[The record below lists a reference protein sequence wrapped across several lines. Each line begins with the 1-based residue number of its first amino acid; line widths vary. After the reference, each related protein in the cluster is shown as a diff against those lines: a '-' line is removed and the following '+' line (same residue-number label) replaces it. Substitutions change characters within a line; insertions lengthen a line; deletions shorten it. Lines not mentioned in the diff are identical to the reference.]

1 MIIYQSTKGAFLDDA
16 FGHDI
21 EAVILGAYQ
30 ARTGHR
36 VAKGEV
42 RAWKES
48 LLAMAKVLRH
58 ESIPDECGVA
68 IEYVIP
74 QTAKRIDLLLS
85 GIDEVNRS
93 KLIIIELKQ
102 WETATLTNKDGLV
115 RTRFAGGEAET
126 SHPSY
131 QAWSYAELLRNFN
144 EEVYSRDVPLH
155 PCAYLHNFVDGEVLN
170 DPVYRPYVEKAPIFL
185 SGQGERERLR
195 AFIARH
201 VHRGDR
207 GKLIFQ
213 IENGRIRPSRRLVDA
228 LLGML
233 EGKPEFV
240 LIDDQKVAFETVVA
254 EAVEASEGAKR
265 VIVID
270 GGPGTGKSVV
280 AINLLTALTSKRLLA
295 KYVTKNRAPRAVFE
309 QTLSGSYRRSQIA
322 SLFGGSGEFIETPV
336 DTFDALIVDEAHRL
350 NEKSGLYA
358 NLGNNQ
364 IDEIIR
370 AAKCAIFFIDEDQR
384 VTWKD
389 IGRTSEIE
397 AWAVKAGAAV
407 THLKLSSQFRCSGS
421 DGYLAWL
428 DQVLGIRDTANP
440 ILEAGEFDFRV
451 FDSPND
457 VRRLIE
463 ERNRTNNRARM
474 VAGYCWDWKSKKQP
488 DAFDVVIPDQDFSM
502 QWNLAQDGGLWITAE
517 NSVEQIGCIHT
528 CQGLEVDYIG
538 VIVGPDLIVRH
549 GAILTRPEKRSRQ
562 DQSIKGFKKE
572 LRDEPTQAR
581 RKADAIIKNTYRT
594 LMTRGMKGC
603 YVFCTDP
610 ETAAHF
616 RGRIA
621 YRPLQARPEAELRM
635 VADKER
641 DAPS

>member
-1 MIIYQSTKGAFLDDA
+1 MIIYQSTKDGFLNDA
-16 FGHDI
+16 FSQDI
-21 EAVILGAYQ
+21 ETVVLGAYQ

-36 VAKGEV
+36 VAKTEV

-58 ESIPDECGVA
+58 ESIPDDCGVA

-85 GIDEVNRS
+85 GIDELNRS
-93 KLIIIELKQ
+93 KLIIVELKQ
-102 WETATLTNKDGLV
+102 WQTATTTHKDGLV
-115 RTRFAGGEAET
+115 RTRFAGGESDT

-144 EEVYSRDVPLH
+144 EEVYLREVPLQ
-155 PCAYLHNFVDGEVLN
+155 PCAYLHNFLDGAVLN
-170 DPVYRPYVEKAPIFL
+170 DPIYQPYVEKAPIFL
-185 SGQGERERLR
+185 SGQAERERLR

-207 GKLIFQ
+207 GKLIVQ
-213 IENGRIRPSRRLVDA
+213 IEGGRIRPSLRLIDA
-228 LLGML
+228 LVGML
-233 EGKPEFV
+233 EGKREFV
-240 LIDDQKVAFETVVA
+240 LIDDQKVAYETVVA
-254 EAVEASEGAKR
+254 EASEGGAGPKR
-265 VIVID
+265 VIIID

-280 AINLLTALTSKRLLA
+280 AINLLAALTAKRMMV

-309 QTLSGSYRRSQIA
+309 KTLSGSYRRSQIA
-322 SLFGGSGEFIETPV
+322 SLFAGSGEFVETPS
-336 DTFDALIVDEAHRL
+336 DTFDTLIVDEAHRL

-364 IDEIIR
+364 IEEIIR
-370 AAKCAIFFIDEDQR
+370 AARCAVFFIDEDQR

-389 IGRTSEIE
+389 IGRMAEIE
-397 AWAVKAGAAV
+397 AWAARAGATV
-407 THLKLSSQFRCSGS
+407 THLKLASQFRCSGS

-428 DQVLGIRDTANP
+428 DQVLKIRDTANP
-440 ILEAGEFDFRV
+440 VLNADEFDFRV
-451 FDSPND
+451 FDSPNEI
-457 VRRLIE
+457 RHLIE
-463 ERNRTNNRARM
+463 EKNRTDNRARM

-488 DAFDVVIPDQDFSM
+488 GAFDVVIPEQDFAM

-517 NSVEQIGCIHT
+517 RSVEQIGCIHT

-538 VIVGPDLIVRH
+538 VIVGPDMIARDGEIV
-549 GAILTRPEKRSRQ
+549 TRPEKRSRQ

-572 LRDEPTQAR
+572 FRENPDEAR
-581 RKADAIIKNTYRT
+581 SKADAIIKNTYRT

-603 YVFCTDP
+603 YIYCTDP
-610 ETAAHF
+610 ETATYF
-616 RGRIA
+616 RARIA
-621 YRPLQARPEAELRM
+621 HQYDQPRGSLELRM
-635 VADKER
+635 VADKAK
-641 DAPS
+641 DPP